1 MNSRRKFLSTSGA
14 TAGGLLL
21 APILS
26 QIKAQAA
33 GTKLPPRFVFLVE
46 GNGLEPPHVTPIGYK
61 RPNVHVGKPKVPN
74 MQGVTEMVDESL
86 VGKELPESL
95 HPIQAWQ
102 DRLTVVNGLSGR
114 IAGGG
119 HSNDF
124 GALGADIYAVLL
136 DLTVYDD
143 GQLVSAAVSLLLR
156 QPQLLR
162 AGSEFHS

>member
-61 RPNVHVGKPKVPN
+61 RPNVQRRQT
-74 MQGVTEMVDESL
+74 QGSE
-86 VGKELPESL
+86 
-95 HPIQAWQ
+95 
-102 DRLTVVNGLSGR
+102 
-114 IAGGG
+114 
-119 HSNDF
+119 
-124 GALGADIYAVLL
+124 Y
-136 DLTVYDD
+136 
-143 GQLVSAAVSLLLR
+143 
-156 QPQLLR
+156 
-162 AGSEFHS
+162 AGSDRDGR